1 MQAPRTTPGKRP
13 AMKLLP
19 EKSSDDDSDDPP
31 GTAMPSRALGGCDD
45 AAGSIE
51 VDVMSS
57 ALAVL
62 IEAEGCGDAVMVDA
76 DLLDGVDIDIETAH
90 TPS

>member
-1 MQAPRTTPGKRP
+1 
-13 AMKLLP
+13 
-19 EKSSDDDSDDPP
+19 
-31 GTAMPSRALGGCDD
+31 
-45 AAGSIE
+45 
-51 VDVMSS
+51 MSS